1 MPPSAIVICQGRIF
15 SPMPAFVSTRSQG
28 RVLISARIAALPVA
42 ECVYKSARLSKKQQ
56 LTGLFCEQDAR
67 NGCGASCYGRAETA
81 LEGGSRDEAGAGK

>member
-1 MPPSAIVICQGRIF
+1 MPQAEVKRPGG
-15 SPMPAFVSTRSQG
+15 G
-28 RVLISARIAALPVA
+28 RVLINAQIAAGYALTLRLRHLWYWYF
-42 ECVYKSARLSKKQQ
+42 CLRLSKKQQ